1 MEVLVK
7 CICSQNYIEMF
18 QWNECE
24 NFLLTCPTY
33 WIDYRGPHRE
43 EMANMLL
50 DSLLRSIVDIL
61 QQKYTKQRQKP
72 LILLVNLLSYS
83 LRLCATS
90 IFESDHLMNMIDG
103 LLLILNEQVLLEENR
118 PIVKIVLELSVNEEE
133 TISQRTVPTT
143 LSFQTVIVSNENIN
157 KEEIVLIWYDKN
169 IGIYNGTKK
178 TIELLQQ
185 INDYVSICSNRE
197 TCIEYIRQIQTEKI
211 FVILSGLSADDILD
225 EIHDYQQID
234 SIFIFCMKR
243 EKYEIYLNNNK
254 YYKVVGIYTK
264 HESLLTALQE
274 NIRYLIKQTE
284 AAGLFDQDERSMRNL
299 NRELYTFHCFFAF
312 KQVLLKTDYNSDAAK
327 REMIEICRNY
337 YRNNKKE
344 LKNIDEFERTY
355 QSEDAIYWYT
365 KQTFIYRLVNKAL
378 RTEDYEAMLVL
389 RFFIVDL
396 CENLR
401 QKYEELK

>member
-1 MEVLVK
+1 
-7 CICSQNYIEMF
+7 
-18 QWNECE
+18 
-24 NFLLTCPTY
+24 
-33 WIDYRGPHRE
+33 
-43 EMANMLL
+43 
-50 DSLLRSIVDIL
+50 
-61 QQKYTKQRQKP
+61 
-72 LILLVNLLSYS
+72 
-83 LRLCATS
+83 
-90 IFESDHLMNMIDG
+90 
-103 LLLILNEQVLLEENR
+103 
-118 PIVKIVLELSVNEEE
+118 VLELSVNEEE